1 MSIIYNE
8 NLILSGGGVRGLYYL
23 GFMKYFKDRL
33 QQFKNLVGTS
43 IGSFFAV
50 AISLGYTEQEIRPH
64 VLNILDYNRVKS
76 LKVFDFLENLGLD
89 DGTKMEHYIKKMIRD
104 KFGKKELTFKQLYE
118 TYHKNVTITAIS
130 IEDNCVIYFSKET
143 HPLMKVWKA
152 VRMAMTVPFLF
163 KPYTYKEKNYIDG
176 GLRHNFP
183 IDLYPSKY
191 TLGVDI
197 STLPKI
203 SKKINFEE
211 YIFSL
216 IGIITQSDNK
226 VSNQEVI
233 YLNSSID
240 PENPLV
246 PFEPNINETVIEGA
260 IDYSYKMITDYF
272 LQKEKQTNDL
282 CKGIISDIISKLN
295 IIQSKSIE

>member
-1 MSIIYNE
+1 MSIVHE

-23 GFMKYFKDRL
+23 GFMKYFKDKL
-33 QQFKNLVGTS
+33 HQFKNLVGTS
-43 IGSFFAV
+43 IGSFFVV
-50 AISLGYTEQEIRPH
+50 AIALGYTEEEIRPH

-89 DGTKMEHYIKKMIRD
+89 DGSKLEHYIKKMIRY
-104 KFGKKELTFKQLYE
+104 KYGKKELTFKQLYE
-118 TYHKNVTITAIS
+118 TYNKHVTVTAVS

-152 VRMAMTVPFLF
+152 VRMSMTVPFLF

-191 TLGVDI
+191 TLGIDI
-197 STLPKI
+197 STLPRV
-203 SKKINFEE
+203 SKKLNFEE

-216 IGIITQSDNK
+216 VGLITQSNTATSD
-226 VSNQEVI
+226 QEI
-233 YLNSSID
+233 IKLNSSLN
-240 PENPLV
+240 PEYPLV
-246 PFEPNINETVIEGA
+246 PFDPNINETIIENA
-260 IDYSYKMITDYF
+260 IQYSYTTIEEYF
-272 LQKEKQTNDL
+272 IQKEKQIYEL
-282 CKGIISDIISKLN
+282 CKDIIIHIVSKLN
-295 IIQSKSIE
+295 SE

>member
-130 IEDNCVIYFSKET
+130 IEDNCVIYFSKES

-152 VRMAMTVPFLF
+152 VRMSMTVPFLF
-163 KPYTYKEKNYIDG
+163 KPYVYKEKNYIDG

-226 VSNQEVI
+226 VSNV
-233 YLNSSID
+233 LRSNSFLS
-240 PENPLV
+240 
-246 PFEPNINETVIEGA
+246 PNCCSVR
-260 IDYSYKMITDYF
+260 
-272 LQKEKQTNDL
+272 
-282 CKGIISDIISKLN
+282 
-295 IIQSKSIE
+295 

>member
-89 DGTKMEHYIKKMIRD
+89 DGSKMEHYIKKMIRD

-130 IEDNCVIYFSKET
+130 IEDNCVIYFSKES

-152 VRMAMTVPFLF
+152 VRMSMTVPFLF
-163 KPYTYKEKNYIDG
+163 KPYVYKEKNYIDG

-183 IDLYPSKY
+183 IDLYPSKS
-191 TLGVDI
+191 TLGIDI
-197 STLPKI
+197 TTLPKV
-203 SKKINFEE
+203 SKKLSFEE

-216 IGIITQSDNK
+216 VGLITQSNTIIGE
-226 VSNQEVI
+226 QEI
-233 YLNSSID
+233 IQLNGSFD
-240 PENPLV
+240 PEHPLV
-246 PFEPNINETVIEGA
+246 PFDPNIDENTVNNA
-260 IDYSYKMITDYF
+260 IDYSYRTLTEYYE
-272 LQKEKQTNDL
+272 QKEKQTNEL
-282 CKGIISDIISKLN
+282 CKEIFINILSKLN
-295 IIQSKSIE
+295 LS

>member
-1 MSIIYNE
+1 MSIIYE

-23 GFMKYFKDRL
+23 GFMKYFNDRL
-33 QQFKNLVGTS
+33 HQFKNLAGTS

-50 AISLGYTEQEIRPH
+50 AIALGYTEQEIRPH

-89 DGTKMEHYIKKMIRD
+89 DGSKLEHYIKKMIRY

-118 TYHKNVTITAIS
+118 TYNKNVTITAIS
-130 IEDNCVIYFSKET
+130 IEDNSVIYFSKES

-152 VRMAMTVPFLF
+152 VRMSMTVPFLF

-183 IDLYPSKY
+183 IELYPSKY
-191 TLGVDI
+191 TLGIDI
-197 STLPKI
+197 TTLPRV
-203 SKKINFEE
+203 SKKLNFEE

-216 IGIITQSDNK
+216 VGLITQSNTIISD
-226 VSNQEVI
+226 QEI
-233 YLNSSID
+233 IILNSSFN
-240 PENPLV
+240 PEFPLV
-246 PFEPNINETVIEGA
+246 PFDPNINETIVENSIE
-260 IDYSYKMITDYF
+260 YSYTTIAEYF
-272 LQKEKQTNDL
+272 LQKEKQTYEL
-282 CKGIISDIISKLN
+282 CKNIVVDILSKLN
-295 IIQSKSIE
+295 SL

>member
-1 MSIIYNE
+1 MSIVYE

-23 GFMKYFKDRL
+23 GFMKYFNDRL
-33 QQFKNLVGTS
+33 HQFKNLVGTS

-50 AISLGYTEQEIRPH
+50 AIALGYTEQEIRPH

-76 LKVFDFLENLGLD
+76 LKVFDFLDNLGLD
-89 DGTKMEHYIKKMIRD
+89 DGSKLEHYIKKMIRY

-118 TYHKNVTITAIS
+118 TYNKNVTITAIS
-130 IEDNCVIYFSKET
+130 IEDNSVIYFSKES

-152 VRMAMTVPFLF
+152 VRMSMTVPFLF

-191 TLGVDI
+191 TLGIDI
-197 STLPKI
+197 STLPRV
-203 SKKINFEE
+203 SKKLNFEE

-216 IGIITQSDNK
+216 VGLITHSNTIITD
-226 VSNQEVI
+226 QEI
-233 YLNSSID
+233 IILNSSFN
-240 PENPLV
+240 PEFPLL
-246 PFEPNINETVIEGA
+246 PFDPNINETIVDNSIE
-260 IDYSYKMITDYF
+260 YSYTTIAEYF
-272 LQKEKQTNDL
+272 LQKEKQTYEL
-282 CKGIISDIISKLN
+282 CKNIVVDILSKWNSL
-295 IIQSKSIE
+295 

>member
-1 MSIIYNE
+1 MSINYYE

-23 GFMKYFKDRL
+23 GFMKYFKDTL
-33 QQFKNLVGTS
+33 HKFKNLVGSS

-50 AISLGYTEQEIRPH
+50 AISLGYTDEEILPH

-89 DGTKMEHYIKKMIRD
+89 DGSKMEHYIKKMIRY

-130 IEDNCVIYFSKET
+130 IEDNCVIYFSKES

-191 TLGVDI
+191 TLGIDI
-197 STLPKI
+197 STIPKI
-203 SKKINFEE
+203 SKKLNFEE

-216 IGIITQSDNK
+216 VGLITTSNSTICDQEIIK
-226 VSNQEVI
+226 
-233 YLNSSID
+233 LNSSFD
-240 PENPLV
+240 PEHPLV
-246 PFEPNINETVIEGA
+246 PFDANINENIVKNA
-260 IDYSYKMITDYF
+260 IDYSYTTLTEYYE
-272 LQKEKQTNDL
+272 QKEKQTNEI
-282 CKGIISDIISKLN
+282 CQEIIINIISKLN
-295 IIQSKSIE
+295 LT